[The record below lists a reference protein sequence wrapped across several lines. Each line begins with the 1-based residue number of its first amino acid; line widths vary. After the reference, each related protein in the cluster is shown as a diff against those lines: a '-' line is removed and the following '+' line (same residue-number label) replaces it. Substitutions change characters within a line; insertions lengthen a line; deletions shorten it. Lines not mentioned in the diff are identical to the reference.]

1 MEDGRPGRN
10 TEADAH
16 TLDGARNDVDL
27 EQGSLTTSTA
37 ASPDTFWTRQ
47 KEYWW
52 TQPLRVDSLMEVQL
66 LLLTFS
72 TGIQDAISFPDFSC
86 FASNQTGNTV
96 LLAVA
101 VVGRSNDL
109 INLANIGTSL
119 GCFLLGAICTGQ
131 IGNLVGRRRRVWQFG
146 NQLGQ
151 IFMVMGTAWIQYRHG
166 VQMTG
171 AWARGALGLLA
182 FSSGMQ
188 VAAARAMQIPEI
200 TTAMATAAW
209 VDLVID
215 ARLLGLKNHSRD
227 RRLLFLLMLVAGSLC
242 GAFMHDRI
250 GSPTAVVV
258 TGAIKFLVAF
268 ALLITKAERPPER
281 LIEKAGS
288 AGPSAM
294 PG

>member
-1 MEDGRPGRN
+1 MDNADTPRP
-10 TEADAH
+10 
-16 TLDGARNDVDL
+16 VDL
-27 EQGSLTTSTA
+27 ERGSATIPHVESH
-37 ASPDTFWTRQ
+37 DTFWARQ
-47 KEYWW
+47 KRYWW
-52 TQPLRVDSLMEVQL
+52 THPLRVDSLMETQL
-66 LLLTFS
+66 LMLTFS
-72 TGIQDAISFPDFSC
+72 TGIQDAIAFPDFSC

-131 IGNLVGRRRRVWQFG
+131 IGNLIGRRRRLWQFG
-146 NQLGQ
+146 NQMAQ
-151 IFMVMGTAWIQYRHG
+151 IMMVMGTAWIQYRHG
-166 VQMTG
+166 VDATG

-250 GSPTAVVV
+250 GSPTAVVI
-258 TGAIKFLVAF
+258 TGVIKFLVAF
-268 ALLITKAERPPER
+268 ALLITKAELPVEYE
-281 LIEKAGS
+281 IEKEKNAGR
-288 AGPSAM
+288 PAM